1 MPSEGVGDIIFI
13 DKVFDNLKG
22 GDDLIRHIFRDAP
35 LIKLVCIGWAV
46 VAFYTLAEMARAD
59 INLIINIIRFSVI
72 AFFALEALRGLI
84 FFVLKTLKVP
94 DKIYKGHRV
103 WNKLVFAAFSL
114 AVVSTFFYSALIS
127 GHWISDYK
135 PIPSSCFLN
144 IQIHHHDWSLPFLI
158 GIAYVAFAMKDA
170 IKFRCHAKWAFRAAV
185 VLILL
190 FVVFSLFNGWFPNS
204 SGFWRVNIALIGFC
218 LVFGAVL
225 KFGNIESLW
234 FAIFM
239 ALSLGVI
246 SGVFIEGFSGV
257 FRAEELRDGLSLLV
271 AGCS

>member
-1 MPSEGVGDIIFI
+1 MCISSGLPSEGVGDIIFI

-46 VAFYTLAEMARAD
+46 VAFYTLAEMARVD
-59 INLIINIIRFSVI
+59 INLIINVIRFSVI
-72 AFFALEALRGLI
+72 MFLVLVLFFE
-84 FFVLKTLKVP
+84 KV
-94 DKIYKGHRV
+94 YGGHYA
-103 WNKLVFAAFSL
+103 WSKQVFAAFSV
-114 AVVSTFFYSALIS
+114 AVVATYFYSALIS
-127 GHWISDYK
+127 GHWISEYK

-144 IQIHHHDWSLPFLI
+144 VQIHHHDWSLPFFVL
-158 GIAYVAFAMKDA
+158 IAYVAFAMRDV
-170 IKFRCHAKWAFRAAV
+170 IKLKCYAKWVFRAAV
-185 VLILL
+185 GLALL
-190 FVVFSLFNGWFPNS
+190 FVVFSLFNGWLPDS

-225 KFGNIESLW
+225 KFGNVGSIW

-239 ALSLGVI
+239 ALSLGVV